1 MNLLQKDAFTETPIL
16 LPPWKGWNHRWNEGI
31 LCRRSRPARFLVSDS
46 SVMLCALSVAL
57 LAQAVPGFTLDM
69 LVVLGLIA
77 AVLILFI
84 SELVPIDITALGTM
98 VAVILLEPW
107 TGVGPSDGVSGFAS
121 TATVTVLAMF
131 ILSEGIRRTGVLRRL
146 GNRIVD
152 WAKGSFYKQYVALI
166 GISGTSAGIVNN
178 TPVVAMMI
186 PMAVNLARK
195 SKISPSKLLMPIS
208 FASMV
213 GGMLTLIGTSTS
225 ILASDVSARL
235 LGHPFS
241 MFEFTALGGLVLVT
255 GWVYLVTVGHR
266 LIPER
271 IKPQEDLTEEFA
283 MSGYLTQV
291 VVREDSPLVGYTV
304 RQALVQLELDVDIVR
319 MERDGKAFAAPLGS
333 KQFRPGDEL
342 LLRTN
347 RETLLQL
354 IETQKLEPEARTKAF
369 TEEDFEIER
378 KGETLVEIVLL
389 SDNPIVGETLRSIA
403 FAQRFDALVLALR
416 RKGELLYDNI
426 DAVPLQGGDTLLLQ
440 ASAQAIAQF
449 ERSRSFVV
457 IQADEEQSFRAGKLP
472 MALSII
478 GLVVGLAALE
488 VVPIMVSALG
498 GIVAMV
504 ATGCVRPNEV
514 YDAVDWSVIVL
525 LAGLI
530 PLGMAMER
538 SGTASYL
545 AGLITGLSDALPAL
559 GLLFV
564 FYVATSLITQVISN
578 NASVIL
584 MIPMAVEAAEL
595 SGADPFSF
603 VLAVTFA
610 ASCALLTPI
619 GYQTNLMVYGPGGYR
634 FTDFVRVGA
643 PLQVLLAFVTCGGIW
658 MIWGV

>member
-1 MNLLQKDAFTETPIL
+1 M
-16 LPPWKGWNHRWNEGI
+16 
-31 LCRRSRPARFLVSDS
+31 V
-46 SVMLCALSVAL
+46 LSLATSL
-57 LAQAVPGFTLDM
+57 LAQTGPAFTVDM

-77 AVLILFI
+77 VVLTLFVAEVI
-84 SELVPIDITALGTM
+84 PIDITALGTM

-107 TGVGPSDGVSGFAS
+107 TGVSPTDGVSGFAS

-131 ILSEGIRRTGVLRRL
+131 ILSEGIRRTGVLRRV
-146 GNRIVD
+146 GNRIIE
-152 WAKGSFYKQYVALI
+152 WAKGSFYKQYGALV
-166 GISGTSAGIVNN
+166 GLAGTTAGVINN

-186 PMAVNLARK
+186 PMSVNLARK

-208 FASMV
+208 FASMM

-241 MFEFTALGGLVLVT
+241 MFEFTALGAIVLATGLV
-255 GWVYLVTVGHR
+255 YLMFVGHR
-266 LIPER
+266 LLPER
-271 IKPQEDLTEEFA
+271 IKPEEDLTEEFA

-291 VVREDSPLVGYTV
+291 VVAEDSPLVGYTV
-304 RQALVQLELDVDIVR
+304 RQALEKLEIDVDIVR

-347 RETLLQL
+347 RDTLVELM
-354 IETQKLEPEARTKAF
+354 ETQKLEPEAHSKTF

-378 KGETLVEIVLL
+378 KGEALVEVVLL
-389 SDNPIVGETLRSIA
+389 SDNPIVGETLRSLA
-403 FAQRFDALVLALR
+403 FAQRYDALVLAIR

-426 DAVPLQGGDTLLLQ
+426 DAIPLQGGDTLLIQ
-440 ASAQAIAQF
+440 ASAQSLTQF

-457 IQADEEQSFRAGKLP
+457 VRTEEESAFRQEKLP
-472 MALSII
+472 IALGII
-478 GLVVGLAALE
+478 GVVVGLAALE

-514 YDAVDWSVIVL
+514 YEAVDWSVIVL

-538 SGTASYL
+538 SGTAAYL
-545 AGLITGLSDALPAL
+545 AGAITSVSDALPPLA
-559 GLLFV
+559 LLFV
-564 FYVATSLITQVISN
+564 FYVVTSLVTQVISN

-584 MIPMAVEAAEL
+584 MIPMAVEAAEIT
-595 SGADPFSF
+595 GADPFSF

-634 FTDFVRVGA
+634 FTDFVRMGA
-643 PLQVLLAFVTCGGIW
+643 PLQLLLAFVTCGGIW
-658 MIWGV
+658 LIWGV

>member
-1 MNLLQKDAFTETPIL
+1 MSL
-16 LPPWKGWNHRWNEGI
+16 
-31 LCRRSRPARFLVSDS
+31 
-46 SVMLCALSVAL
+46 ALSTSL
-57 LAQAVPGFTLDM
+57 LAQAAPAFTLDM
-69 LVVLGLIA
+69 LVVLSLIA
-77 AVLILFI
+77 AVLVLFI
-84 SELVPIDITALGTM
+84 SEVIPIDITALGTM

-107 TGVGPSDGVSGFAS
+107 TGVGPAAGVSGFAS
-121 TATVTVLAMF
+121 TATITVLAMF
-131 ILSEGIRRTGVLRRL
+131 ILSEGIRRTGVLRHV
-146 GNRIVD
+146 GNRIVE
-152 WAKGSFYKQYVALI
+152 WAQGRFYRLYGALI
-166 GISGTSAGIVNN
+166 GLSGTTAGIVNN

-186 PMAVNLARK
+186 PMAVNLARRTK
-195 SKISPSKLLMPIS
+195 LSPSKLLMPIS
-208 FASMV
+208 FASML

-241 MFEFTALGGLVLVT
+241 MFEFTALGAIVLVT
-255 GWVYLVTVGHR
+255 GWVYLMVVGHR
-266 LIPER
+266 LLPER
-271 IKPQEDLTEEFA
+271 IKPREDLAEEFE

-291 VVREDSPLVGYTV
+291 IVAEDSPLVGYTV
-304 RQALVQLELDVDIVR
+304 RQALEQLELDVDIVR

-347 RETLLQL
+347 RDTLMQL
-354 IETQKLEPEARTKAF
+354 METQRLEPEAHSKTF
-369 TEEDFEIER
+369 TDKDFEIER
-378 KGETLVEIVLL
+378 KGEALAEVVLL

-426 DAVPLQGGDTLLLQ
+426 DAVPMQGGDTLLVQ
-440 ASAQAIAQF
+440 ASAQALEQF

-457 IQADEEQSFRAGKLP
+457 IQADEEASFRREKLP
-472 MALSII
+472 VALGII
-478 GLVVGLAALE
+478 GLVVGLAALD

-504 ATGCVRPNEV
+504 STGCVRPNEV
-514 YDAVDWSVIVL
+514 YEAVDWSVIVL

-530 PLGMAMER
+530 PLGIAMER
-538 SGTASYL
+538 SGTAAYL
-545 AGLITGLSDALPAL
+545 AHAITSVGASMPAL
-559 GLLFV
+559 ALLFV
-564 FYVATSLITQVISN
+564 FYGVTAVVTQLISN
-578 NASVIL
+578 NASVVL

-595 SGADPFSF
+595 TGAEPFSF
-603 VLAVTFA
+603 VLAVTFG

-634 FTDFVRVGA
+634 FTDFLRMGA
-643 PLQVLLAFVTCGGIW
+643 PLQVLLAVATCGGIW

>member
-1 MNLLQKDAFTETPIL
+1 MVLALTSLL
-16 LPPWKGWNHRWNEGI
+16 LP
-31 LCRRSRPARFLVSDS
+31 
-46 SVMLCALSVAL
+46 
-57 LAQAVPGFTLDM
+57 QAAPVFTVDM
-69 LVVLGLIA
+69 LVVLGLIGL
-77 AVLILFI
+77 VLVLFI
-84 SELVPIDITALGTM
+84 TEVVPIDITALGTM

-107 TGVGPSDGVSGFAS
+107 TGVGPTDGVSGFAS
-121 TATVTVLAMF
+121 TATITVLAMF

-146 GNRIVD
+146 GNRIVE
-152 WAKGSFYKQYVALI
+152 WAKGSFYKQYGALI
-166 GISGTSAGIVNN
+166 GLSGTTAGVINN

-186 PMAVNLARK
+186 PMAVNLARRTRL
-195 SKISPSKLLMPIS
+195 SPSKLLMPIS
-208 FASMV
+208 FASML

-241 MFEFTALGGLVLVT
+241 MFEFTALGAIVLVT
-255 GWVYLVTVGHR
+255 GWGYLLTVGHR
-266 LIPER
+266 LVPER
-271 IKPQEDLTEEFA
+271 IKPREDLTEEFE
-283 MSGYLTQV
+283 MSGYLSEV
-291 VVREDSPLVGYTV
+291 VVTEESPLVGYTV
-304 RQALVQLELDVDIVR
+304 RQALEQLELDVDIVR
-319 MERDGKAFAAPLGS
+319 MERNGEAFAAPLGP

-347 RETLLQL
+347 RNTLMQL
-354 IETQKLEPEARTKAF
+354 IRTQKLEPEARTKTF
-369 TEEDFEIER
+369 REEDFEIER
-378 KGETLVEIVLL
+378 KGETLAEIVLL
-389 SDNPIVGETLRSIA
+389 SDNPLVGETLRTIT

-426 DAVPLQGGDTLLLQ
+426 DQVPLQGGDTLLVQ
-440 ASAQAIAQF
+440 ASAQALKQF

-457 IQADEEQSFRAGKLP
+457 IQADEEASFRTEKLP
-472 MALSII
+472 LALGII

-514 YDAVDWSVIVL
+514 YEAVDWSVIVL

-538 SGTASYL
+538 SGTAAYL
-545 AGLITGLSDALPAL
+545 AQALTGVADMLPAFAL
-559 GLLFV
+559 MFV
-564 FYVATSLITQVISN
+564 LYVFTSLITQVISN

-584 MIPMAVEAAEL
+584 MLPMAVEVAEVT
-595 SGADPFSF
+595 GGDPFSF

-643 PLQVLLAFVTCGGIW
+643 PLQLLLAVVTCGGIW

>member
-1 MNLLQKDAFTETPIL
+1 MLLA
-16 LPPWKGWNHRWNEGI
+16 
-31 LCRRSRPARFLVSDS
+31 RSAV
-46 SVMLCALSVAL
+46 V
-57 LAQAVPGFTLDM
+57 LAQAAPVLTIDM

-77 AVLILFI
+77 AVLVLFV
-84 SELVPIDITALGTM
+84 SEVIPIDITALGTM

-107 TGVGPSDGVSGFAS
+107 TGVGPADGVSGFAS
-121 TATVTVLAMF
+121 TATITVLAMF

-146 GNRIVD
+146 GNRIVE
-152 WAKGSFYKQYVALI
+152 WAKGSFYKQYGALI
-166 GISGTSAGIVNN
+166 GLSGTTAGVINN

-195 SKISPSKLLMPIS
+195 SRLSPSKLLMPIS
-208 FASMV
+208 FASML

-241 MFEFTALGGLVLVT
+241 MFEFTALGAIVLVV
-255 GWVYLVTVGHR
+255 GWAYLMTVGHR
-266 LIPER
+266 LLPER
-271 IKPQEDLTEEFA
+271 IKPREDLTEEFE

-291 VVREDSPLVGYTV
+291 IVAEGSPLVGYTV
-304 RQALVQLELDVDIVR
+304 GQALEQLDQDVDIVR
-319 MERDGKAFAAPLGS
+319 MEREGKAFAAPFGS

-347 RETLLQL
+347 RNALMQL
-354 IETQKLEPEARTKAF
+354 METQRLEPEAHSKTF

-378 KGETLVEIVLL
+378 EGETLVEIVLL
-389 SDNPIVGETLRSIA
+389 SDNPIVGETLRSLA
-403 FAQRFDALVLALR
+403 FAQRYDALVLAIR

-426 DAVPLQGGDTLLLQ
+426 DAIPLQGGDTLLVQ
-440 ASAQAIAQF
+440 ASAQALEQF

-457 IQADEEQSFRAGKLP
+457 IQADEEASFRIEKLP
-472 MALSII
+472 VALGIV

-514 YDAVDWSVIVL
+514 YEAVDWSVIVL

-538 SGTASYL
+538 SGTAAYL
-545 AGLITGLSDALPAL
+545 AGLITDLSGAIPTVA
-559 GLLFV
+559 LLFV
-564 FYVATSLITQVISN
+564 FYVVTSLVTQVISN

-584 MIPMAVEAAEL
+584 MIPMAVQAAEL

-634 FTDFVRVGA
+634 FTDFLRMGA
-643 PLQVLLAFVTCGGIW
+643 PLQLLLAIATCGGIW
-658 MIWGV
+658 LIWGV

>member
-1 MNLLQKDAFTETPIL
+1 MSL
-16 LPPWKGWNHRWNEGI
+16 
-31 LCRRSRPARFLVSDS
+31 
-46 SVMLCALSVAL
+46 ALSTVL
-57 LAQAVPGFTLDM
+57 LAQAAPAFTLDM
-69 LVVLGLIA
+69 IVVLGLIA
-77 AVLILFI
+77 AVLVLFV
-84 SELVPIDITALGTM
+84 SEVVPIDITALGTM

-107 TGVGPSDGVSGFAS
+107 TGVGPTDGVSGFAS
-121 TATVTVLAMF
+121 TATITVLAMF
-131 ILSEGIRRTGVLRRL
+131 ILSEGIRRTGVLRRV
-146 GNRIVD
+146 GNRIVE
-152 WAKGSFYKQYVALI
+152 WAKGSFYRLYGALI
-166 GISGTSAGIVNN
+166 GLSGTTAGVINN

-195 SKISPSKLLMPIS
+195 SKLSPSKLLMPIS
-208 FASMV
+208 FASMM

-241 MFEFTALGGLVLVT
+241 MFEFTALGAIVLVT
-255 GWVYLVTVGHR
+255 GWVYLLTVGHR

-271 IKPQEDLTEEFA
+271 IKPQEDLAEEFE

-291 VVREDSPLVGYTV
+291 VVAEDSPLVGYTV
-304 RQALVQLELDVDIVR
+304 RQALEKLEIDVDIVR
-319 MERDGKAFAAPLGS
+319 MERDGKAFAAPLGP

-347 RETLLQL
+347 RDTLVQL
-354 IETQKLEPEARTKAF
+354 METQKLEPEASTKTF
-369 TEEDFEIER
+369 TDEDFEIER
-378 KGETLVEIVLL
+378 KGEALVEIVLL
-389 SDNPIVGETLRSIA
+389 SDNPIVGETLRSLT
-403 FAQRFDALVLALR
+403 FAQRFDSLVLAIR

-426 DAVPLQGGDTLLLQ
+426 DAIPLQGGDTLLIQ
-440 ASAQAIAQF
+440 ASAQALKEF
-449 ERSRSFVV
+449 ERGRSFVV
-457 IQADEEQSFRAGKLP
+457 IQADEEASFRSEKLP
-472 MALSII
+472 LALGII

-514 YDAVDWSVIVL
+514 YEAVDWSVIVL

-538 SGTASYL
+538 SGTAAYL
-545 AGLITGLSDALPAL
+545 ASLITDLGGTLPAVA
-559 GLLFV
+559 LLFV
-564 FYVATSLITQVISN
+564 FYVVTSLITQVISN

-603 VLAVTFA
+603 VLAVTFG

-634 FTDFVRVGA
+634 FTDFVRMGA
-643 PLQVLLAFVTCGGIW
+643 PLQLILAFVTCGGIW
-658 MIWGV
+658 LLWGV

>member
-1 MNLLQKDAFTETPIL
+1 MLLA
-16 LPPWKGWNHRWNEGI
+16 
-31 LCRRSRPARFLVSDS
+31 RSAIV
-46 SVMLCALSVAL
+46 
-57 LAQAVPGFTLDM
+57 LAQAAPVLTIDM

-77 AVLILFI
+77 AVLVLFV
-84 SELVPIDITALGTM
+84 SEVIPIDITALGTM

-107 TGVGPSDGVSGFAS
+107 TGVGPADGVSGFAS
-121 TATVTVLAMF
+121 TATITVLAMF

-146 GNRIVD
+146 GNRIVE
-152 WAKGSFYKQYVALI
+152 WAKGSFYKQYGALI
-166 GISGTSAGIVNN
+166 GLSGTTAGVINN

-195 SKISPSKLLMPIS
+195 SRLSPSKLLMPIS
-208 FASMV
+208 FASML

-241 MFEFTALGGLVLVT
+241 MFEFTALGAIVLVV
-255 GWVYLVTVGHR
+255 GWAYLMTVGHR
-266 LIPER
+266 LLPER
-271 IKPQEDLTEEFA
+271 IKPREDLTEEFE

-291 VVREDSPLVGYTV
+291 IVAEGSPLVGYTV
-304 RQALVQLELDVDIVR
+304 GQALEQLDQDVDIVR
-319 MERDGKAFAAPLGS
+319 MEREGKAFAAPFGS

-347 RETLLQL
+347 RNALMQL
-354 IETQKLEPEARTKAF
+354 METQRLEPEAHSKTF

-378 KGETLVEIVLL
+378 EGETLVEIVLL
-389 SDNPIVGETLRSIA
+389 SDNPIVGETLRSLA
-403 FAQRFDALVLALR
+403 FAQRYDALVLAIR

-426 DAVPLQGGDTLLLQ
+426 DAIPLQGGDTLLVQ
-440 ASAQAIAQF
+440 ASAQALEQF
-449 ERSRSFVV
+449 ERGRSFVV
-457 IQADEEQSFRAGKLP
+457 IQADEEASFRIEKLP
-472 MALSII
+472 VALGIV

-514 YDAVDWSVIVL
+514 YEAVDWSVIVL

-538 SGTASYL
+538 SGTAAYL
-545 AGLITGLSDALPAL
+545 AGLITDLSGAIPTVA
-559 GLLFV
+559 LLFV
-564 FYVATSLITQVISN
+564 FYVVTSLVTQVISN

-584 MIPMAVEAAEL
+584 MIPMAVQAAEL

-634 FTDFVRVGA
+634 FTDFLRMGA
-643 PLQVLLAFVTCGGIW
+643 PLQFLLAIATCGGIW
-658 MIWGV
+658 LIWGV

>member
-1 MNLLQKDAFTETPIL
+1 MLSAFGSLLIAQSVPVFTI
-16 LPPWKGWNHRWNEGI
+16 
-31 LCRRSRPARFLVSDS
+31 
-46 SVMLCALSVAL
+46 
-57 LAQAVPGFTLDM
+57 DM
-69 LVVLGLIA
+69 LVVLGIITV
-77 AVLILFI
+77 VLVLFI
-84 SELVPIDITALGTM
+84 SEVVPIDITALGTM

-146 GNRIVD
+146 GNQIVE
-152 WAKGSFYKQYVALI
+152 WAKGSFYKQYGALI
-166 GISGTSAGIVNN
+166 GLSGTTAGVINN

-186 PMAVNLARK
+186 PMSVNLARK
-195 SKISPSKLLMPIS
+195 SKLSPSKLLMPIS
-208 FASMV
+208 FASML

-241 MFEFTALGGLVLVT
+241 MFEFTALGAIVLVT
-255 GWVYLVTVGHR
+255 GWAYLLTVGHR
-266 LIPER
+266 LVPER
-271 IKPQEDLTEEFA
+271 IKPQEDLAEEFE

-291 VVREDSPLVGYTV
+291 VVAEDSPLVGYTV
-304 RQALVQLELDVDIVR
+304 RQALDKLELDVDIVR
-319 MERDGKAFAAPLGS
+319 MERDGEAFAAPLGP

-347 RETLLQL
+347 RDTLMQL
-354 IETQKLEPEARTKAF
+354 IETQRLEPEARTKTF
-369 TEEDFEIER
+369 REEDFEIER
-378 KGETLVEIVLL
+378 KGETLAEIVLL
-389 SDNPIVGETLRSIA
+389 SDNPLVGETLRTIT

-416 RKGELLYDNI
+416 RKGKLLYDNI
-426 DAVPLQGGDTLLLQ
+426 DQVPLQGGDTLLVQ
-440 ASAQAIAQF
+440 ASAQALKQF

-457 IQADEEQSFRAGKLP
+457 IQADEETSFRTEKLP
-472 MALSII
+472 IALGII

-504 ATGCVRPNEV
+504 GTGCVRPNEV
-514 YDAVDWSVIVL
+514 YEAVDWSVIFL

-538 SGTASYL
+538 SGTAAYMAQAL
-545 AGLITGLSDALPAL
+545 TGVAEVLPAF
-559 GLLFV
+559 GLMFV
-564 FYVATSLITQVISN
+564 FYVFTSLVTQVISN

-584 MIPMAVEAAEL
+584 MLPMAVETAEL
-595 SGADPFSF
+595 AGADPFSF
-603 VLAVTFA
+603 VLTVTFA

-634 FTDFVRVGA
+634 FTDFVRMGA
-643 PLQVLLAFVTCGGIW
+643 PLQLILAFVTCGGIW
-658 MIWGV
+658 LLWGV

>member
-1 MNLLQKDAFTETPIL
+1 
-16 LPPWKGWNHRWNEGI
+16 
-31 LCRRSRPARFLVSDS
+31 
-46 SVMLCALSVAL
+46 
-57 LAQAVPGFTLDM
+57 M
-69 LVVLGLIA
+69 LVVFGIIA
-77 AVLILFI
+77 VVLVLFI
-84 SELVPIDITALGTM
+84 SEVIPIDITALGTM
-98 VAVILLEPW
+98 VVVILLEDW
-107 TGVGPSDGVSGFAS
+107 TGVGPADGVSGFAS

-131 ILSEGIRRTGVLRRL
+131 ILSEGIRRTGVLRYV
-146 GNRIVD
+146 GNRIIE
-152 WAKGSFYKQYVALI
+152 WAKGSFYKQYGALI
-166 GISGTSAGIVNN
+166 GLSGTTAGVINN

-208 FASMV
+208 FASML

-241 MFEFTALGGLVLVT
+241 MFEFTALGAIVLVT
-255 GWVYLVTVGHR
+255 GLVYLMFVGHR
-266 LIPER
+266 LLPER
-271 IKPQEDLTEEFA
+271 IKPQEDLAEEFE

-291 VVREDSPLVGYTV
+291 IVADDSPLVGYTV
-304 RQALVQLELDVDIVR
+304 RQVWEQLELDVDIVR
-319 MERDGKAFAAPLGS
+319 MERNGEAFAAPLGP

-342 LLRTN
+342 LLRAN
-347 RETLLQL
+347 RDTLMQL
-354 IETQKLEPEARTKAF
+354 METQKLKPEAHSKTF
-369 TEEDFEIER
+369 TDEDFEIER
-378 KGETLVEIVLL
+378 KGEALVEIVLL

-426 DAVPLQGGDTLLLQ
+426 DAVPLQGGDTLLVQ
-440 ASAQAIAQF
+440 ASGQALKQF

-457 IQADEEQSFRAGKLP
+457 IQPDEEATFRFEKLP
-472 MALSII
+472 VALGII

-504 ATGCVRPNEV
+504 GTGCVKPNEV
-514 YDAVDWSVIVL
+514 YKAVDWSVIVL

-538 SGTASYL
+538 SGAAVYL
-545 AGLITGLSDALPAL
+545 AHAITGIADVVPPLV
-559 GLLFV
+559 LLFV
-564 FYVATSLITQVISN
+564 FYVFTSLVTQVISN

-584 MIPMAVEAAEL
+584 MLPMAVEAAEL
-595 SGADPFSF
+595 TGADPFSF

-634 FTDFVRVGA
+634 FTDFVRMGA
-643 PLQVLLAFVTCGGIW
+643 PLQLLLAFVTCGGIW

>member
-1 MNLLQKDAFTETPIL
+1 M
-16 LPPWKGWNHRWNEGI
+16 
-31 LCRRSRPARFLVSDS
+31 V
-46 SVMLCALSVAL
+46 LSLTTSL
-57 LAQAVPGFTLDM
+57 LAQTGPTFTVDM
-69 LVVLGLIA
+69 MVVLGVIA
-77 AVLILFI
+77 VVLTLFI
-84 SELVPIDITALGTM
+84 AEIIPIDITALGTM

-107 TGVGPSDGVSGFAS
+107 TGVGPTDGVSGFAS

-131 ILSEGIRRTGVLRRL
+131 ILSEGIRRTGVLRRV
-146 GNRIVD
+146 GNRIIE
-152 WAKGSFYKQYVALI
+152 WAKGSFYKQYGALV
-166 GISGTSAGIVNN
+166 GLAGTTAGVINN

-186 PMAVNLARK
+186 PMSVNLARK
-195 SKISPSKLLMPIS
+195 SKLSPSKLLMPIS
-208 FASMV
+208 FASMM

-241 MFEFTALGGLVLVT
+241 MFEFTVLGAIVLATGLV
-255 GWVYLVTVGHR
+255 YLMLVGHR
-266 LIPER
+266 LLPER
-271 IKPQEDLTEEFA
+271 IKPEEDLTEEFA

-291 VVREDSPLVGYTV
+291 VVAEDSPLVGYTV
-304 RQALVQLELDVDIVR
+304 RQALEQLELDVDIVR

-347 RETLLQL
+347 RDTLMELM
-354 IETQKLEPEARTKAF
+354 ETQKLEPEAQTKTF

-389 SDNPIVGETLRSIA
+389 SDNPLVGETLRSVA

-416 RKGELLYDNI
+416 RKGELLYNNI
-426 DAVPLQGGDTLLLQ
+426 DAVPLQGGDTLLVQ
-440 ASAQAIAQF
+440 ASAQAVTQF

-457 IQADEEQSFRAGKLP
+457 VQADEESTFRKEKLP
-472 MALSII
+472 VALGII

-504 ATGCVRPNEV
+504 GTGCVRPNEV
-514 YDAVDWSVIVL
+514 YEAVDWSVIVL

-538 SGTASYL
+538 SGTAAYL
-545 AGLITGLSDALPAL
+545 AQSLTGLAAVVSPLV
-559 GLLFV
+559 LLFI
-564 FYVATSLITQVISN
+564 FYVFTSLVTQVISN

-584 MIPMAVEAAEL
+584 MLPMAVETAEL
-595 SGADPFSF
+595 TGADPFSF

-634 FTDFVRVGA
+634 FTDFVRMGA
-643 PLQVLLAFVTCGGIW
+643 PLQILLAFVTCGGIW
-658 MIWGV
+658 LIWGV

>member
-1 MNLLQKDAFTETPIL
+1 MSL
-16 LPPWKGWNHRWNEGI
+16 
-31 LCRRSRPARFLVSDS
+31 
-46 SVMLCALSVAL
+46 ALSTSL
-57 LAQAVPGFTLDM
+57 LAQAAPAFTLDM
-69 LVVLGLIA
+69 LVVLSLIA
-77 AVLILFI
+77 AVLVLFI
-84 SELVPIDITALGTM
+84 SEVIPIDITALGTM

-107 TGVGPSDGVSGFAS
+107 TGVGPAAGVSGFAS
-121 TATVTVLAMF
+121 TATITVLAMF
-131 ILSEGIRRTGVLRRL
+131 ILSEGIRRTGVLRHV
-146 GNRIVD
+146 GNRIVE
-152 WAKGSFYKQYVALI
+152 WAQGRFYRLYGALI
-166 GISGTSAGIVNN
+166 GLSGTTAGIVNN

-186 PMAVNLARK
+186 PMAVNLARRTK
-195 SKISPSKLLMPIS
+195 LSPSKLLMPIS
-208 FASMV
+208 FASML

-241 MFEFTALGGLVLVT
+241 MFEFTALGAIVLVT
-255 GWVYLVTVGHR
+255 GWVYLMVVGHR
-266 LIPER
+266 LLPER
-271 IKPQEDLTEEFA
+271 IKPREDLAEEVE

-291 VVREDSPLVGYTV
+291 IVAEDSPLVGYTV
-304 RQALVQLELDVDIVR
+304 RQALEQLELDVDIVR

-347 RETLLQL
+347 RDTLMQL
-354 IETQKLEPEARTKAF
+354 METQRLEPEAHSKTF
-369 TEEDFEIER
+369 TDKDFEIER
-378 KGETLVEIVLL
+378 KGEALAEVVLL

-426 DAVPLQGGDTLLLQ
+426 DAVPMQGGDTLLVQ
-440 ASAQAIAQF
+440 ASAQALEQF

-457 IQADEEQSFRAGKLP
+457 IQADEEASFRREKLP
-472 MALSII
+472 VALGII
-478 GLVVGLAALE
+478 GLVVGLAALD

-504 ATGCVRPNEV
+504 STGCVRPNEV
-514 YDAVDWSVIVL
+514 YEAVDWSVIVL

-530 PLGMAMER
+530 PLGIAMER
-538 SGTASYL
+538 SGTAAYL
-545 AGLITGLSDALPAL
+545 AHAITSVGASMPAL
-559 GLLFV
+559 ALLFV
-564 FYVATSLITQVISN
+564 FYGVTAVVTQLISN
-578 NASVIL
+578 NASVVL

-595 SGADPFSF
+595 TGAEPFSF
-603 VLAVTFA
+603 VLAVTFG

-634 FTDFVRVGA
+634 FTDFLRMGA
-643 PLQVLLAFVTCGGIW
+643 PLQVLLAVATCGGIW

>member
-1 MNLLQKDAFTETPIL
+1 MLL
-16 LPPWKGWNHRWNEGI
+16 
-31 LCRRSRPARFLVSDS
+31 
-46 SVMLCALSVAL
+46 ALTTSL
-57 LAQAVPGFTLDM
+57 FAQAVPTFTLDM

-77 AVLILFI
+77 IVLVLFI
-84 SELVPIDITALGTM
+84 WEVVPIDVTALGAM

-107 TGVGPSDGVSGFAS
+107 TGVGPADGVSGFAS
-121 TATVTVLAMF
+121 PATVTVLAMF

-152 WAKGSFYKQYVALI
+152 WAQGSFYKQYGALI
-166 GISGTSAGIVNN
+166 GLSGTSAGVINN

-186 PMAVNLARK
+186 PMAVNLART

-235 LGHPFS
+235 LNHPFS
-241 MFEFTALGGLVLVT
+241 MFEFTALGAIVLIT
-255 GWVYLVTVGHR
+255 GWIYLLVVGHR
-266 LIPER
+266 LLPER

-291 VVREDSPLVGYTV
+291 VVSEDSPLVGYTV
-304 RQALVQLELDVDIVR
+304 RQALAQLDLDVDIVR
-319 MERDGKAFAAPLGS
+319 MERDEKAFAAPLGS
-333 KQFRPGDEL
+333 KQFQPGDEL

-347 RETLLQL
+347 RDALLEL
-354 IETQKLEPEARTKAF
+354 MDRMRLEPEARTKTF

-378 KGETLVEIVLL
+378 EGETLIEIVIL
-389 SDNPIVGETLRSIA
+389 SDNPIVGETLRTIA
-403 FAQRFDALVLALR
+403 FAQRYDALVLALR

-440 ASAQAIAQF
+440 ASAQAVEQF

-457 IQADEEQSFRAGKLP
+457 IRADEEASFREHKLP
-472 MALSII
+472 LALGII

-514 YDAVDWSVIVL
+514 YEAVDWSVIVL

-538 SGTASYL
+538 SGTAAYL
-545 AGLITGLSDALPAL
+545 AGVIASLGESLPAL
-559 GLLFV
+559 VMLFV
-564 FYVATSLITQVISN
+564 FYVVTSLVTQVISN

-584 MIPMAVEAAEL
+584 MIPMAVKAAEL
-595 SGADPFSF
+595 SGAAPFSF

-634 FTDFVRVGA
+634 FTDFVRMGA
-643 PLQVLLAFVTCGGIW
+643 PLQLLLAVVTCGGIW
-658 MIWGV
+658 LIWGV